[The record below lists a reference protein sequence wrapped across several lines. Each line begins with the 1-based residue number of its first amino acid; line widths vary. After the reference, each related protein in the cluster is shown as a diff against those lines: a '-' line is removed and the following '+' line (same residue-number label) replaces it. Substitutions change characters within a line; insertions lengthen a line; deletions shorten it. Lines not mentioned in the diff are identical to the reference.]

1 MILIRIFDLKTR
13 VMKTKLTL
21 TIEKAVIEQAKQYAK
36 DTGQSLSELIQSYL
50 NRLTVERINL
60 KENEVAEEPSKYRKM
75 SGIIKSDLDPVKD
88 RDKIRDIRI
97 EKYMR

>member
-1 MILIRIFDLKTR
+1 
-13 VMKTKLTL
+13 MKTKLTL

-50 NRLTVERINL
+50 KKLS
-60 KENEVAEEPSKYRKM
+60 KEQTTDLLQEPSSKYTKF
-75 SGIIKSDLDPVKD
+75 SGIINSDLDPVKD

-97 EKYMR
+97 EKYLK